1 MENTLTEII
10 DKEVFFYL
18 LNSSFENEEINNKIQ
33 AIFFLGFD
41 DNIGQLI
48 EKYYSSFSIDSKLL
62 EEVSFIGFPET
73 TASDEDQTYYFS
85 FRKNTSALLS
95 NICIQDQQFYFCY
108 AFVIRVKCDTLK
120 RGYIQKSIVILS
132 EQYNPKYYQL
142 ILNEIVSLY
151 IKNNYVA
158 LKEEELLN
166 YLFKNKI
173 EIQEKKKPI
182 IHRNSFQPQN
192 YIMNSFLETFSLFY
206 LIKISSIWE
215 MVITETPILVVGEEA
230 SNVSNVVMLL
240 QSIIYPL
247 KYRGDIRP
255 YFSIYDIDFKQYR
268 DNNNLLKNNSPIL
281 GIINPLLA
289 KYFQELENFHFDD
302 LFYNEKNKEN
312 PTKNIIF
319 KSFEKIEKKEKK
331 YFYFHKKYST
341 LIPDKHLI
349 KSLYDF
355 FEENKNEKDNNSI
368 KRLDNYLRM
377 YLLELNNNFMKTFDT
392 FFFKFHIDEIK
403 KIAFLK
409 KNFSMYEIFDE
420 KKFLNFLLNVPNNF
434 NDKYVKNTEKT
445 SELYFKFIK
454 TKIFKSYLKNVHL
467 RIKSM
472 N

>member
-1 MENTLTEII
+1 
-10 DKEVFFYL
+10 
-18 LNSSFENEEINNKIQ
+18 
-33 AIFFLGFD
+33 
-41 DNIGQLI
+41 
-48 EKYYSSFSIDSKLL
+48 
-62 EEVSFIGFPET
+62 
-73 TASDEDQTYYFS
+73 
-85 FRKNTSALLS
+85 
-95 NICIQDQQFYFCY
+95 
-108 AFVIRVKCDTLK
+108 
-120 RGYIQKSIVILS
+120 
-132 EQYNPKYYQL
+132 
-142 ILNEIVSLY
+142 
-151 IKNNYVA
+151 
-158 LKEEELLN
+158 
-166 YLFKNKI
+166 
-173 EIQEKKKPI
+173 
-182 IHRNSFQPQN
+182 
-192 YIMNSFLETFSLFY
+192 
-206 LIKISSIWE
+206 